1 MRSNLISPGG
11 DTDIADWRTA
21 IRGARCVS
29 SYTRRSK
36 RMKKGPIVP
45 PGWNNNLIVDAILFL
60 PTGAV
65 VDIWS
70 HWLPSCLVPSSVPD
84 GRHDLNLMV
93 APLYS
98 CTPRRS
104 LRVALAIKIL
114 FLPPWPLALPPRLRT
129 RFFLDL
135 FVLDPSFLSLS
146 FSPSLS
152 FFPRVSSSSLGARRD
167 TRRQLK
173 VPVCPGRLH
182 DP

>member
-1 MRSNLISPGG
+1 MLYMFEFDSIFPSG

-84 GRHDLNLMV
+84 GRHNLMV
-93 APLYS
+93 TPLYS
-98 CTPRRS
+98 RTPRRS

-114 FLPPWPLALPPRLRT
+114 FLPPWPLALPPRQRA

-135 FVLDPSFLSLS
+135 FVLDPSFLSPCHSLPLFLS
-146 FSPSLS
+146 LLASLRHLS
-152 FFPRVSSSSLGARRD
+152 
-167 TRRQLK
+167 
-173 VPVCPGRLH
+173 VPDAIRAGN
-182 DP
+182 